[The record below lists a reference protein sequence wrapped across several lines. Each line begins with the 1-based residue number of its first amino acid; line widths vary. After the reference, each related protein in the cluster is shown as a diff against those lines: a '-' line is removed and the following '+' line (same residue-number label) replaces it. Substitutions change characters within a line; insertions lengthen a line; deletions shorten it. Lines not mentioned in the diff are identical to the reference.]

1 MSQPGQFPLTD
12 MPGIIFFFGLPLR
25 IGRHEHFPIHM
36 RTHLIENLKQPVIQS
51 DDHAYPLKK
60 RLSGGCA
67 HCVITTTPCKYF
79 TGAV

>member
-36 RTHLIENLKQPVIQS
+36 RTHLIKNLKQPVIQS
-51 DDHAYPLKK
+51 DDHAYPLKTLI
-60 RLSGGCA
+60 RWLRSLRD
-67 HCVITTTPCKYF
+67 HNHPL
-79 TGAV
+79 